1 MRTISTLVP
10 VKDAGQSHL
19 AAEWGGTVITPATP
33 IPMLQ
38 AYVKSAAR
46 FRDVAE
52 GAGADVIIT
61 NHTAFDGTLTK
72 LDALQK
78 RKPGDPNPYIVGKDA
93 VRRYLI
99 VAEECGKATLAA
111 AQARQ

>member
-1 MRTISTLVP
+1 MIST
-10 VKDAGQSHL
+10 
-19 AAEWGGTVITPATP
+19 ATP

-46 FRDVAE
+46 FKDLAE

-72 LDALQK
+72 LEGLQK
-78 RKPGDPNPYIVGKDA
+78 RKPGDPNPYLVGKDA
-93 VRRYLI
+93 VRRYLT
-99 VAEECGKATLAA
+99 VAEECGKATLLA
-111 AQARQ
+111 AQALQQ